1 MPSTPIKNKKR
12 KITIYNELQDGF
24 GLRVVGQ
31 VDGAVTVGRVKWV
44 LTGGPAH
51 MAGLRVGDKIFEWD
65 GLPLST
71 VPIDDIPEFVEDTE
85 GQAVSVVFIG

>member
-1 MPSTPIKNKKR
+1 MHILDDTKSKHVPSTPSKKKK

-71 VPIDDIPEFVEDTE
+71 ARQTH
-85 GQAVSVVFIG
+85 SNWS

>member
-1 MPSTPIKNKKR
+1 MKSKYIHISDDTQSKHFPSSPSKQKK

-24 GLRVVGQ
+24 GLKVVGQ
-31 VDGAVTVGRVKWV
+31 VAGAVTIGRVKCV

-71 VPIDDIPEFVEDTE
+71 GMIF
-85 GQAVSVVFIG
+85 